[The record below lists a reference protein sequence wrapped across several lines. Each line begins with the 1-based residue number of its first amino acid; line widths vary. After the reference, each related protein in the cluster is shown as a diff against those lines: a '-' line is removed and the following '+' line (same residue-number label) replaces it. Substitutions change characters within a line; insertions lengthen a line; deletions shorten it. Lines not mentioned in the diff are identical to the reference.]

1 MSHQEVFCNDYGD
14 APDCAK
20 TPDPRYTMSFEDIG
34 QGCIYWCSVCG
45 PKAQAMDTMITNAL
59 EERGEPFITDL
70 TKAVDEAY
78 KGVVKS

>member
-1 MSHQEVFCNDYGD
+1 MTQQELYCNDFGD

-45 PKAQAMDTMITNAL
+45 PKSQALDNAIMKAL
-59 EERGEPFITDL
+59 QERPPQFMKDFEQ
-70 TKAVDEAY
+70 AVNEAY
-78 KGVVKS
+78 KGIVKS